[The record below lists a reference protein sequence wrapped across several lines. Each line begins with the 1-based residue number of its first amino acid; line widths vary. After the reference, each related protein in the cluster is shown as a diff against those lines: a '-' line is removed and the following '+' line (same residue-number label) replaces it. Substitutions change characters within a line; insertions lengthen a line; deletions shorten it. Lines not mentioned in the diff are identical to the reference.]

1 MLSNLNQNNVL
12 RFFICDDNTVF
23 THLIKDCIERAMPPD
38 RPYELFLFEDDK
50 QLLDEWNKGFA
61 DAVLL
66 DINMPYTDGF
76 TLAERLQQSKPD
88 VFVLFVTSYEECVFN
103 SYNYHPFWFIRKSH
117 LEELEKVIPKL
128 LASIDAKHEA
138 ERQTFLL
145 KTENRN
151 IELDIKT
158 LIYIESYKNDII
170 IHDKVR
176 EDIQVR
182 CKISDAAHQLYPMH
196 IIRIQK
202 SILLNCRYIAKV
214 TSREV
219 FLTDGTSF
227 NAGRDRIDYI
237 KDEYQEYIR
246 SRI

>member
-103 SYNYHPFWFIRKSH
+103 SYNYHPFWFIRKNH
-117 LEELEKVIPKL
+117 LEELKKVIPKL

-158 LIYIESYKNDII
+158 LIYIESYKTILSFMIRYARIFRCDARFRTRRISFILCILSEYKRVFCLIAGILPRLPVARSFLPTALPSTPGVTVSII
-170 IHDKVR
+170 SK
-176 EDIQVR
+176 
-182 CKISDAAHQLYPMH
+182 M
-196 IIRIQK
+196 
-202 SILLNCRYIAKV
+202 SIKN
-214 TSREV
+214 T
-219 FLTDGTSF
+219 
-227 NAGRDRIDYI
+227 
-237 KDEYQEYIR
+237 
-246 SRI
+246 

>member
-103 SYNYHPFWFIRKSH
+103 SYNYHPFWFIRKNH
-117 LEELEKVIPKL
+117 LDELEKVIPKL

-176 EDIQVR
+176 EDFKCDAR
-182 CKISDAAHQLYPMH
+182 FRTRRISFIPCILSEYKRVFCLIAGILPRLPAARSFSLTALLSTLAVTVP
-196 IIRIQK
+196 IISK
-202 SILLNCRYIAKV
+202 MSIKN
-214 TSREV
+214 T
-219 FLTDGTSF
+219 
-227 NAGRDRIDYI
+227 
-237 KDEYQEYIR
+237 
-246 SRI
+246 